1 MTSKVKNHFSQ
12 AYFDIIYR
20 FFQLLVMSI
29 WSCHMA
35 KPYMASHA
43 WQAMHGKAIYGK
55 AMHGKAMHGKAMHGK
70 AMRSLPRP
78 RPLFAIET

>member
-1 MTSKVKNHFSQ
+1 MVLPYGK
-12 AYFDIIYR
+12 AIYG
-20 FFQLLVMSI
+20 
-29 WSCHMA
+29 
-35 KPYMASHA
+35 KPCMASHA

-78 RPLFAIET
+78 RPLFAIETWNFFTEFSPEKMTFKTKKWH